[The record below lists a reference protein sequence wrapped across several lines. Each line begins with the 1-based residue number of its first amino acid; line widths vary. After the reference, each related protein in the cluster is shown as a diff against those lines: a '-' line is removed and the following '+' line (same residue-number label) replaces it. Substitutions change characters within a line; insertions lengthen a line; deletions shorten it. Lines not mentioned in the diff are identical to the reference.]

1 MRHVTITSRELDARD
16 IAAVWPATT
25 EIAPLPV
32 NEEPDDVA
40 PVMSAAA
47 VPDVPAGVGVVMVVS
62 YALLVGLLALATAGS
77 GRSLESIVVVAFFL
91 FMFFAVP
98 AIFLGIERVEKRP
111 SMGRFLE
118 QGMQTLNGHS
128 TAGSALVQM
137 LVVPLSLAFGV
148 ILAAV
153 IAVISL

>member
-32 NEEPDDVA
+32 HEEPDDVA
-40 PVMSAAA
+40 PVMSAPA
-47 VPDVPAGVGVVMVVS
+47 VPDVPAEVGVVMVVS

-111 SMGRFLE
+111 SMGRFFE

-153 IAVISL
+153 IAVIAL